1 MFDVRFAHRV
11 QRRPVLELYPSFRP
25 DISLNPAAFDLM
37 PLSRPKTRTASP
49 KPAASSAPTPALRP
63 IKKLM
68 AANRSEIAVRIFRA
82 ATELH
87 LRTVAIFAQE
97 DRLCIHRYK
106 ADEAYQVGAGKGPVA
121 AYLDI
126 ESIVG
131 VAKEKNVDAIH
142 PGYGFLSE
150 NAEFARACE
159 RAGIVFVGPR
169 PELLDMMGDK
179 TAARAVAQRIGVPV
193 LPGTK
198 DPISDREEAIR
209 TAKSIGFPL
218 IIKAA
223 FGGGGRGMRVVH
235 KAADLVNL
243 LDEAQAEAGRA
254 FGNPAVFLEKYI
266 PRAKHIEVQILGDK
280 HGNVIHLHERDCSVQ
295 RRHQKV
301 VEVAPS
307 FGLPENVVR
316 ELCDAAARLARE
328 IRYDNAGTVEFLY
341 DLDHHQWFFIE
352 MNPRIQVEHTVTE
365 VITGLDLVRAQ
376 ILIAQGHALHS
387 PEVGMPFQTEVPR
400 NGYAIQCRITTE
412 DPENKFIPDYGRILA
427 YRSPGGF
434 GVRLDGG
441 MGYAGAVITP
451 FYDSMLV
458 KSITSGQT
466 YEIAMNR
473 ARRVLSEFRIRG
485 VKTNIP
491 FLENVIAHAQFRTGQ
506 ATTTLIDT
514 TPELFAF
521 KARRDRATKLL
532 NFLGNVIV
540 NGNPH
545 AKGFRPE
552 KPFAAAPV
560 PSASPSGGAARV
572 QFGVQSL
579 EFGVSKPKTQNTKLK
594 PASLTPNSKPQTPNS
609 AGVARGTRQLLL
621 ELGPQKFAEWTVKQK
636 RLLVT
641 DTTWRDAHQSLMA
654 TRVRSYDML
663 ACADALAHRVP
674 NLFSLEMWGGATFDT
689 AMRFLSEDPWERLRQ
704 LRAKVP
710 NICFQMLF
718 RGANAVGYT
727 NYPDNVVAGF
737 VRHAAASGM
746 DIFRVFDSLNYL
758 PNLRVA
764 MEAVNE
770 THGVCE
776 AAICYTGDIND
787 PAREKFNLTYYV
799 KIARELERMGAHFL
813 AIKDMAGLCRPYA
826 AQKLV
831 KTLKEEV
838 GLPVHFHTH
847 DTSGIAAASVLR
859 AADAG
864 VDVVD
869 LALAAMSGSTSQPN
883 LNSVV
888 AALRNTPRD
897 TGLDLEAL
905 NEFSDYWE
913 QVREYYRPFDTA
925 PKSGSA
931 EVYLHEM
938 PGGQYTNLK
947 EQAAA
952 MGVAHRW
959 PEIART
965 YAEVNQ
971 LFGDIVKVTPSSKV
985 VGDMALFLFSKGIK
999 PADVVNLEPGTT
1011 AFPESVIDMMMGGLG
1026 WPEGGWPE
1034 QAWKVILGP
1043 KRFQEAHARYV
1054 AATSAKLGRKV
1065 ERQANALD
1073 LDKMRA
1079 ELAEKLKRPV
1089 NDDDLYSH
1097 LMYPQVFAEFAKHV
1111 AAYSDVSVLPTPAF
1125 FYGLKPGEEI
1135 SVSIEEGKVLIIR
1148 LISIGQPDK
1157 DGRRAI
1163 SYELNGIGRETFI
1176 LDKTVAPKTKARL
1189 KADLNDPTQVAA
1201 PIPGLIAQLQ
1211 VSVGSK
1217 VAKGDKLLMMEAMK
1231 MQNTV
1236 YAPCDGV
1243 VAELH
1248 VALGDTVE
1256 AKDLLIKIR
1265 AAG

>member
-1 MFDVRFAHRV
+1 MPTSRKK
-11 QRRPVLELYPSFRP
+11 PS
-25 DISLNPAAFDLM
+25 PASV
-37 PLSRPKTRTASP
+37 PS
-49 KPAASSAPTPALRP
+49 AAPRGPRP

-82 ATELH
+82 GTELN
-87 LRTVAIFAQE
+87 LRTVAIYAQE

-106 ADEAYQVGAGKGPVA
+106 ADEAYQVGHGKGPVA

-126 ESIVG
+126 DSIVA
-131 VAKEKNVDAIH
+131 VAKEKGVDAIH

-150 NAEFARACE
+150 NAAFARAVQA
-159 RAGIVFVGPR
+159 AGLIFVGPR

-179 TAARAVAQRIGVPV
+179 TAARALAQKIDVPT
-193 LPGTK
+193 LPGTEN
-198 DPISDREEAIR
+198 PITDRDEALK
-209 TAKSIGFPL
+209 TAKAIGFPL

-235 KAADLVNL
+235 KPEQLGAL

-266 PRAKHIEVQILGDK
+266 PRAKHIEVQVLGDQ

-307 FGLPENVVR
+307 FGLPESVVK
-316 ELCDAAARLARE
+316 ELCAAAARIARE

-341 DLDHHQWFFIE
+341 DLDRHEWFFIE

-376 ILIAQGHALHS
+376 ILVAQGHSLHS
-387 PEVGMPFQTEVPR
+387 PEVGMPHQSDIPR

-451 FYDSMLV
+451 FYDSLLV

-473 ARRVLSEFRIRG
+473 ARRTLSEFRIRG

-491 FLENVIAHAQFRTGQ
+491 FLENVIAHPQFRSGQ

-521 KARRDRATKLL
+521 KPRRDRATKLL

-545 AKGFRPE
+545 AKGYKPE
-552 KPFAAAPV
+552 KAFAAPPLPA
-560 PSASPSGGAARV
+560 AKAARV
-572 QFGVQSL
+572 A
-579 EFGVSKPKTQNTKLK
+579 P
-594 PASLTPNSKPQTPNS
+594 
-609 AGVARGTRQLLL
+609 GTRDLLL
-621 ELGPQKFAEWTVKQK
+621 KLGPKKFAEWTLKEK

-663 ACADALAHRVP
+663 AVADALAHRVP
-674 NLFSLEMWGGATFDT
+674 ELFSLEMWGGATFDT
-689 AMRFLSEDPWERLRQ
+689 AMRFLNEDPWERLRQ

-737 VRHAAASGM
+737 VRHAAESGM

-764 MEAVNE
+764 MEAVNA
-770 THGVCE
+770 THGICE
-776 AAICYTGDIND
+776 AALCYTGDILD
-787 PAREKFNLTYYV
+787 PARDKFTLKYYV
-799 KIARELERMGAHFL
+799 AKAKELEKMGAHFL

-826 AQKLV
+826 AAKLV
-831 KTLKEEV
+831 QTLKDEI
-838 GLPVHFHTH
+838 GLPIHFHTH
-847 DTSGIAAASVLR
+847 DTAGIQSAAILR

-869 LALAAMSGSTSQPN
+869 LALGAMSGSTSQPN
-883 LNSVV
+883 LNSIV
-888 AALRNTPRD
+888 AALQHTARD
-897 TGLDLEAL
+897 TGLDLDAL

-913 QVREYYRPFDTA
+913 TVRDFYRPFDTA

-947 EQAAA
+947 EQAAS

-965 YAEVNQ
+965 YAEVNA

-999 PADVVNLEPGTT
+999 PADVVNLEPGAI
-1011 AFPESVIDMMMGGLG
+1011 AFPESVIDMMTGGLG

-1034 QAWKVILGP
+1034 RVSLVILGE
-1043 KRFQEAHARYV
+1043 KRHKEARAKYE
-1054 AATSAKLGRKV
+1054 SALKKKSSASAL
-1065 ERQANALD
+1065 ALD
-1073 LDKMRA
+1073 LEKTRA
-1079 ELAEKLKRPV
+1079 ELAEKLRRPAT
-1089 NDDDLYSH
+1089 DDDLYSH
-1097 LMYPQVFAEFAKHV
+1097 LMYPQVFADFAKH
-1111 AAYSDVSVLPTPAF
+1111 AATYSDVSVLPTPAF
-1125 FYGLKPGEEI
+1125 FYGLRVGEEI
-1135 SVSIEEGKVLIIR
+1135 SVNIEEGKVLIIR
-1148 LISIGQPDK
+1148 LISVGAPDK

-1176 LDKTVAPKTKARL
+1176 LDKNVAPKTKARP
-1189 KADLNDPTQVAA
+1189 KADLNDPTQVPA
-1201 PIPGLIAQLQ
+1201 PIPGLIAQLN
-1211 VSVGSK
+1211 VSVGTK
-1217 VAKGDKLLMMEAMK
+1217 VTKGDKLLMMEAMK

-1256 AKDLLIKIR
+1256 AKDLLVRIR

>member
-1 MFDVRFAHRV
+1 MPTAKPF
-11 QRRPVLELYPSFRP
+11 
-25 DISLNPAAFDLM
+25 PA
-37 PLSRPKTRTASP
+37 PASP
-49 KPAASSAPTPALRP
+49 AIRS

-82 ATELH
+82 GTELN

-106 ADEAYQVGAGKGPVA
+106 ADEAYQVGHGKGPVA

-126 ESIVG
+126 DSIVG
-131 VAKEKNVDAIH
+131 VAKEKGIDAIH

-150 NAEFARACE
+150 NARFARACE
-159 RAGIVFVGPR
+159 KAGLIFVGPR

-179 TAARAVAQRIGVPV
+179 TAARALAQRINVPT
-193 LPGTK
+193 LPGTEN
-198 DPISDREEAIR
+198 PITDRDEALK

-235 KAADLVNL
+235 KAADLAHL
-243 LDEAQAEAGRA
+243 LDEAQGEAERA

-266 PRAKHIEVQILGDK
+266 PRAKHIEVQILGDQ

-301 VEVAPS
+301 IEVAPS
-307 FGLPENVVR
+307 FGLPANIVR
-316 ELCDAAARLARE
+316 ELCDAAARMARE

-341 DLDHHQWFFIE
+341 DLDRHEWFFIE

-387 PEVGMPFQTEVPR
+387 PEVGMPQQADIPR

-441 MGYAGAVITP
+441 MGYSGAVITP
-451 FYDSMLV
+451 FYDSLLV
-458 KSITSGQT
+458 KSITSAQT
-466 YEIAMNR
+466 YEIAMSR
-473 ARRVLSEFRIRG
+473 ARRTLSEFRIRG

-491 FLENVIAHAQFRTGQ
+491 FLENVIAHPQFRAGQ

-521 KARRDRATKLL
+521 KPRRDRATKLL

-545 AKGFRPE
+545 AKGYRPE
-552 KPFAAAPV
+552 KPVTAPA
-560 PSASPSGGAARV
+560 P
-572 QFGVQSL
+572 
-579 EFGVSKPKTQNTKLK
+579 
-594 PASLTPNSKPQTPNS
+594 LTYDHRIAPPD
-609 AGVARGTRQLLL
+609 GTRQLLL
-621 ELGPQKFAEWTVKQK
+621 KLGPAKFAEWTRKQK

-663 ACADALAHRVP
+663 AAADALAHRAP
-674 NLFSLEMWGGATFDT
+674 QLFSLEMWGGATFDT
-689 AMRFLSEDPWERLRQ
+689 AMRFLNEDPWERLRQ
-704 LRAKVP
+704 LRARVP

-737 VRHAAASGM
+737 VKHAAASGM

-764 MEAVNE
+764 MESVNE
-770 THGVCE
+770 THAICE
-776 AAICYTGDIND
+776 AAICYTGDILD
-787 PAREKFNLTYYV
+787 ERRDKFSLKYYV
-799 KIARELERMGAHFL
+799 RLAKELEKMGAHFL

-826 AQKLV
+826 AQKLI
-831 KTLKEEV
+831 KTLKDEI
-838 GLPVHFHTH
+838 GLPIHFHTH
-847 DTSGIAAASVLR
+847 DTSGIASASVLR

-883 LNSVV
+883 LNSIV
-888 AALRNTPRD
+888 AALEHTPRD
-897 TGLDLEAL
+897 TQLDLPAL

-913 QVREYYRPFDTA
+913 AVRAFYTPFDTA

-947 EQAAA
+947 EQAGS

-959 PEIART
+959 PEIARG

-985 VGDMALFLFSKGIK
+985 VGDMALFLFSRGIK
-999 PADVVNLEPGTT
+999 PADVVNLEPGSMP
-1011 AFPESVIDMMMGGLG
+1011 FPESVIDMMSGGLG
-1026 WPEGGWPE
+1026 WPDGGWPE
-1034 QAWKVILGP
+1034 KVSAVILGE
-1043 KRFQEAHARYV
+1043 KRHAEARAKYEAAVSQTGGRQEAGGRKKS
-1054 AATSAKLGRKV
+1054 AAKSVPSVPSRPLPPIDLVQIRTDLSAKLHR
-1065 ERQANALD
+1065 
-1073 LDKMRA
+1073 
-1079 ELAEKLKRPV
+1079 LAT
-1089 NDDDLYSH
+1089 DDDLYSH
-1097 LMYPQVFAEFAKHV
+1097 LMYPGVFADFAKHL

-1125 FYGLKPGEEI
+1125 FYGLKPCEEI
-1135 SVSIEEGKVLIIR
+1135 SVNIEEGKVLIIR
-1148 LISIGQPDK
+1148 LISVSPPDK
-1157 DGRRAI
+1157 DGRRTI

-1176 LDKTVAPKTKARL
+1176 IDKTIVPKTKARP
-1189 KADLNDPTQVAA
+1189 KADLADITNVAA
-1201 PIPGLIAQLQ
+1201 PIPGLIATLS

-1217 VAKGDKLLMMEAMK
+1217 VTKGDKLLMMEAMK

-1243 VAELH
+1243 VTELH

-1256 AKDLLIKIR
+1256 SKDLLINIR